1 MAFAAAPP
9 GSICETVTA
18 FENSLSVSQRLRVT
32 TCDSML
38 ASTLSPPPN
47 PITPRN
53 SAERNSSSR
62 SGRRRPDAGTC
73 RGARATG
80 VSPAWL
86 SIARQYR
93 RGRPMPRI
101 EKGMKVVHRAQ
112 PGWGIGHVIA
122 VSEDPP
128 RLAVEFP
135 GRPGGHVIV
144 SSRDAALVRFRF
156 SAESTALLADGTQ
169 VRILRPLSGHQ
180 SELQRYTVEAP
191 GKKPSIR
198 SEADLRAAAPRAGPI
213 EQLAGG
219 RWGSPEDFALR
230 AETVRLDLER
240 RADAL
245 GALFAS
251 RVYVK
256 PHQVSV
262 AHHVLS
268 APQPRFV
275 LADEVGLGKTI
286 EAGLVLSAL
295 LHAGL
300 VKRTLVV
307 APSHL
312 TVQWLAELFHKFNLL
327 FTLMDPDRAA
337 EARKS
342 EADSSPSVWAQ
353 HPLVVTSLEW
363 LSRAKDESDEAAEA
377 GWDLVTI
384 DEAHHLRGPRA
395 YEVAQSLAASTWGL
409 LLLTAT
415 PLQLDPGEYHA
426 LLRLVDP
433 APAATEEELR
443 ARLARQ
449 GDLAAEVRALLA
461 GDAAAANRIARLF
474 PGDPDLSRL
483 SGEALV
489 AHLGDSY
496 GLSSRLLRN
505 RRAVVGGFTPRALTK
520 VPVSPDARERDL
532 ERDVRAA
539 AAGSGLSGA
548 VLAALLRRLGSSPPA
563 LAAGLSASSDPALAA
578 LGKRAAAIP
587 PESDS
592 KLRVFRELLDGP
604 LAGQKVLVF
613 AEARETIEYLR
624 AQLARSEGRKP
635 GIEALAYV
643 GDLPPADRDKLVAR
657 FRDPDGPRVLLS
669 SELGGEGR
677 NFQHGNVLVNYDLA
691 WSPSAIEQ
699 RIGRIDRIGQAREVR
714 IFAFRPEGS
723 LAARV
728 LDLLEA
734 AVGVFREP
742 VGGLDTMLERVESE
756 LTALGSRAA
765 DDDEMWDRKL
775 AETAE
780 RIAAAR
786 AEVSRGHDPLLD
798 RRSCDLAAVEALSDR
813 GARRLGVRPGADP
826 GATLGAVAEHLERR
840 LEKVTIEA
848 ARRVG
853 IVPDVEVDVLPGEV
867 AFHVGPELKIDALA
881 GFDLSRDRTVRGSFR
896 RNVAVAHEEHDSFA
910 AGHPLGEALFGW
922 VRDGELGRATVYRAR
937 VRGVSGAALD
947 ARFLV
952 TLPEPA
958 DLAQGAKVPSR
969 RAARHLDDALIRVV
983 ARLDG
988 RGGAQVSDEL
998 AAQLDSARNIEAVPA
1013 PEGGPPAPFAAAV
1026 EEGLEAT
1033 EAEARRRL
1041 ARLVAEAKERA
1052 AAERDASLERL
1063 SRWLL
1068 QGKAKPAQREKILQ
1082 EEARVHDAAM
1092 EALDGAR
1099 LELDQSALVQLL

>member
-1 MAFAAAPP
+1 MYAMAFAAAPP

-18 FENSLSVSQRLRVT
+18 LENSLSVSQRFFVT
-32 TCDSML
+32 TWDSML

-53 SAERNSSSR
+53 NADRKSSSR
-62 SGRRRPDAGTC
+62 SGRRRPDAETC
-73 RGARATG
+73 RGAGATG
-80 VSPAWL
+80 ASPAWL

-93 RGRPMPRI
+93 RGRPMARI

-112 PGWGIGHVIA
+112 PGWGVGHVIA

-156 SAESTALLADGTQ
+156 SAESTSLLADGTQ
-169 VRILRPLSGHQ
+169 VRILRPLPG
-180 SELQRYTVEAP
+180 SESDLQRYTIEVP

-240 RADAL
+240 RAGAL

-262 AHHVLS
+262 AHHVLV

-327 FTLMDPDRAA
+327 FTLMDPERAA

-342 EADSSPSVWAQ
+342 EAEESPSVWGQ
-353 HPLVVTSLEW
+353 HALVVTSLEW
-363 LSRAKDESDEAAEA
+363 LSRAKDEAREAAEV
-377 GWDLVTI
+377 GWDLVII

-433 APAATEEELR
+433 APPATEDELR

-449 GDLAAEVRALLA
+449 GELSAEVRALLA
-461 GDAAAANRIARLF
+461 GDSGAARRIAALF
-474 PGDPDLSRL
+474 PEDARLKILEGSELLSHL
-483 SGEALV
+483 SE
-489 AHLGDSY
+489 SY
-496 GLSSRLLRN
+496 GLSARLLRN
-505 RRAVVGGFTPRALTK
+505 RRAVVGGFTPRLLTK
-520 VPVSPDARERDL
+520 AAVTPSPAERQL

-539 AAGSGLSGA
+539 VADAHARGRLPGGA
-548 VLAALLRRLGSSPPA
+548 VLSGLLRHLGSSPPA
-563 LAAGLSASSDPALAA
+563 LSAALAA
-578 LGKRAAAIP
+578 SADGALRGLAPRTSALAAENDA
-587 PESDS
+587 
-592 KLRVFRELLDGP
+592 KLQALHDLLEGE
-604 LAGQKVLVF
+604 LAGEKVLVF

-624 AQLARSEGRKP
+624 LQLARAQGKRK
-635 GIEALAYV
+635 GSEALAYA
-643 GDLPPADRDKLVAR
+643 GDLSPAERDKLVAR
-657 FRDPDGPRVLLS
+657 FRDPEGPRVLLCT
-669 SELGGEGR
+669 ELGGEGR
-677 NFQHGNVLVNYDLA
+677 NFQHCHVLVNYDLA
-691 WSPSAIEQ
+691 WSPAAIEQ
-699 RIGRIDRIGQAREVR
+699 RIGRIDRIGQSREVR
-714 IFAFRPEGS
+714 IFAFRPEAT

-728 LDLLEA
+728 LDLLDE

-742 VGGLDTMLERVESE
+742 VGGLDYVLESVESE
-756 LTALGSRAA
+756 LTALGARVA
-765 DDDEMWDRKL
+765 DDEKLWERTLGRL
-775 AETAE
+775 AE
-780 RIAAAR
+780 RVAAAR
-786 AEVSRGHDPLLD
+786 AEVVRAVDPLLD
-798 RRSCDLAAVEALSDR
+798 RRSCDLDAVGALARR
-813 GARRLGVRPGADP
+813 GAHRLGVALLPRNEPDTAL
-826 GATLGAVAEHLERR
+826 AAVADHLERR
-840 LEKVTIEA
+840 LEVVTIEA
-848 ARRVG
+848 ARRIGLAV
-853 IVPDVEVDVLPGEV
+853 DVEVDVLPGEV
-867 AFHVGPELKIDALA
+867 SFHVGPELKVAALA
-881 GFDLSRDRTVRGSFR
+881 GFDLSRDRVVLGSFR
-896 RNVAVAHEEHDSFA
+896 RAAAVAHA
-910 AGHPLGEALFGW
+910 
-922 VRDGELGRATVYRAR
+922 
-937 VRGVSGAALD
+937 
-947 ARFLV
+947 
-952 TLPEPA
+952 
-958 DLAQGAKVPSR
+958 
-969 RAARHLDDALIRVV
+969 
-983 ARLDG
+983 
-988 RGGAQVSDEL
+988 
-998 AAQLDSARNIEAVPA
+998 
-1013 PEGGPPAPFAAAV
+1013 
-1026 EEGLEAT
+1026 
-1033 EAEARRRL
+1033 
-1041 ARLVAEAKERA
+1041 
-1052 AAERDASLERL
+1052 
-1063 SRWLL
+1063 
-1068 QGKAKPAQREKILQ
+1068 
-1082 EEARVHDAAM
+1082 
-1092 EALDGAR
+1092 
-1099 LELDQSALVQLL
+1099 